1 MVRSLAC
8 RGLRSLGYTVL
19 EAANGS
25 QAIRVILERSQTI
38 HLVVSDVVMPEMGGR
53 ELGQRLS
60 LIEPQLP
67 VLYISGYT
75 GEDVVR
81 RGLLD
86 AGVPFLQKPFTAEAL
101 SLKVREMLD
110 PAGGSVPRPRVSADA
125 PA

>member
-19 EAANGS
+19 EATNGT
-25 QAIRVILERSQTI
+25 QALRIIAEAAQPI

-60 LIEPQLP
+60 LLEPTLLI
-67 VLYISGYT
+67 LYMSGYT

-81 RGLLD
+81 RGLLE
-86 AGVPFLQKPFTAEAL
+86 AGAPFLQKPFTADAL
-101 SLKVREMLD
+101 GRKTREMLD
-110 PAGGSVPRPRVSADA
+110 SIARPHPARPRAET